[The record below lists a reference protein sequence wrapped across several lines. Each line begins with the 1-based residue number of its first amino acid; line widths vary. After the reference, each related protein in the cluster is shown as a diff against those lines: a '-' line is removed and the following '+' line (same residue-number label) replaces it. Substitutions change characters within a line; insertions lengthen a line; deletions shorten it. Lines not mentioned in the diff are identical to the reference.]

1 MRLVGTQRVN
11 ELGHLEIGGC
21 DAVDLTRRFGTPLFV
36 VDEELVRE
44 NCRRYKAAFSQ
55 HYPEEARIAYAA
67 KAFITTAM
75 CKLVDQEG
83 LWLDVSSGGE
93 LYTAVVSEFPAERIY
108 LHGNYKTDDE
118 LRYAL
123 DVGVYCIVVDSADE
137 LHVLNS
143 LAGSLNKRVKVM
155 LRVTPGVEA
164 HTHEYI
170 RTGQV
175 DTKFGIPLAHGC
187 ALDAARL
194 ALSMDWLELVGF
206 HCHIGS
212 QVFEVEPYRI
222 AIELMVEFA
231 AQVASELGF
240 VFSEL
245 NLGGGLG
252 VRYTDEDD
260 PPTIEEFI
268 GAICE
273 AVMDECKR
281 HSLPL
286 PTLIVEPG
294 RSIIGEAGTT
304 LYTIGVVKEIPG
316 VRVYVSVDGG
326 MSDNPRPAL
335 YGARYS
341 AIIANKASQQPNLLC
356 TVVGRH
362 CEADVLIK
370 DIHLA
375 DPRRGDIL
383 AVFCT
388 GAYHYSM
395 ASNYN
400 RFPRPA
406 VVLVRDGNA
415 DLIVARES
423 WEDLTRNDLI
433 PQRLLKNDSKRDGS
447 E

>member
-1 MRLVGTQRVN
+1 MKLIGTQRIN
-11 ELGHLEIGGC
+11 ELGHLEVGGC
-21 DAVDLTRRFGTPLFV
+21 DSVDLARSYGTPLFV
-36 VDEELVRE
+36 IDEELVRE
-44 NCRRYKAAFSQ
+44 NCRRYKDAFSK
-55 HYPEEARIAYAA
+55 HYPTEARVAYAA

-75 CKLVDQEG
+75 CKLIYQEG
-83 LWLDVSSGGE
+83 VWLDVSSGGE
-93 LYTAVVSEFPAERIY
+93 LYTAIVSGFPPNRIY
-108 LHGNYKTDDE
+108 LHGNYKTDEE
-118 LRYAL
+118 LKYAL
-123 DVGVYCIVVDSADE
+123 DVGVYCIVADSVDE

-143 LAGSLNKRVKVM
+143 LARSLRRKTVVM

-175 DTKFGIPLAHGC
+175 DTKFGIPLAYDQ
-187 ALDAARL
+187 ALNATKL
-194 ALSMDWLELVGF
+194 ALSMDWIELVGF

-212 QVFEVEPYRI
+212 QVFEIEPYRI
-222 AIELMVEFA
+222 TIELMIEFA

-240 VFSEL
+240 VFKEL

-252 VRYTDEDD
+252 VRYTEEDD
-260 PPTIEEFI
+260 PPTIEDFI
-268 GAICE
+268 GAVCE
-273 AVMDECKR
+273 AIMNECKR
-281 HSLPL
+281 YSLPL
-286 PTLIVEPG
+286 PTLVVEPG
-294 RSIIGEAGTT
+294 RSIVGEAGLT

-362 CEADVLIK
+362 CEADVLIR
-370 DIHLA
+370 DIYLA
-375 DPRRGDIL
+375 DPKRGDIL

-406 VVLVRDGNA
+406 VVLVKDGDS
-415 DLIVARES
+415 DLIVKRES
-423 WEDLTRNDLI
+423 WEDLIRNDVI
-433 PQRLLKNDSKRDGS
+433 PLKLLDRDKP
-447 E
+447 